1 MNFADPSGW
10 ERLARLPTRTL
21 YVQPDDI
28 TSAWATT
35 ARESSDGRSWGLVPE
50 RLLLGKALAVY
61 YPFDRF
67 GRIR

>member
-1 MNFADPSGW
+1 MRKP
-10 ERLARLPTRTL
+10 PTKTI
-21 YVQPDDI
+21 YIQPEHYLCMGDN
-28 TSAWATT
+28 SP
-35 ARESSDGRSWGLVPE
+35 ESSDGRTWGLVPN